1 VFRGCLAVTRRLLRV
16 NVLKTQ
22 GRASVAGV
30 PSAPV
35 SVKALR
41 CAPTAGAAHK
51 ERAALTA
58 ASAAGGCRL

>member
-1 VFRGCLAVTRRLLRV
+1 VFRGCLAVTRRLLYV

-30 PSAPV
+30 PCAAS

-41 CAPTAGAAHK
+41 YAPMNAHST
-51 ERAALTA
+51 R
-58 ASAAGGCRL
+58 GPD